1 MAGFFSTMESWTLEA
16 ITLAHLLM
24 FSPKVYM
31 RDERLERMHKKTMKK
46 REKKRTAGNLLRHL
60 LMHHQFLTPLSLS
73 SLCVPVA
80 RIFVCLSLPIV
91 WSILFISLCSS
102 GTQYSFY
109 FFSFPFS
116 AFALFRQPAPLTHTQ
131 STAQKH
137 THVQASSLSE
147 KAKRLSEA

>member
-60 LMHHQFLTPLSLS
+60 LMHHQLLTPLSLS
-73 SLCVPVA
+73 SL
-80 RIFVCLSLPIV
+80 
-91 WSILFISLCSS
+91 SLCSRCAHLCLS
-102 GTQYSFY
+102 VSPYCLVHPFHLSLLIRYSVLLLLL
-109 FFSFPFS
+109 FFSLLRLCPFS
-116 AFALFRQPAPLTHTQ
+116 
-131 STAQKH
+131 STGSAH
-137 THVQASSLSE
+137 THNQQHKSTHMCKLLHSV
-147 KAKRLSEA
+147 KRQND